1 MRYIITAHTAGQEWS
16 EKKMS
21 KYKSKKVVYDGM
33 PELWDITKN
42 IEDQINKAFEN
53 EGAKNA
59 G

>member
-1 MRYIITAHTAGQEWS
+1 
-16 EKKMS
+16 MS